1 MLVTEKMELV
11 EETAMELAN
20 VSEKLKKL
28 NEFKYLA
35 DRVDAIVEELEI
47 VKNNSLIPP
56 AP

>member
-1 MLVTEKMELV
+1 MYVTEKMELV
-11 EETAMELAN
+11 EETALELSN

-28 NEFKYLA
+28 DEFKDLA